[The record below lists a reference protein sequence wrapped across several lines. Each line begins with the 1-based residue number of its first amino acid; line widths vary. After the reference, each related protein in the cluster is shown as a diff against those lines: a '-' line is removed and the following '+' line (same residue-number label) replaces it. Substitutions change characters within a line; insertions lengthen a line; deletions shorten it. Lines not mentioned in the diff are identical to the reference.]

1 MVASSFESTG
11 SGIAENSQ
19 NNLELKKM
27 ENLVKILSNIFE
39 YEQEEAEDLD
49 YDIKAFLNN
58 YGLVM
63 FFLNVILNKNQP
75 KEIRC

>member
-1 MVASSFESTG
+1 
-11 SGIAENSQ
+11 
-19 NNLELKKM
+19 M